1 MGFAGNGLRVLLSIL
16 GNHVSEL
23 LSSKFGLGGF
33 LETVWRGAVVSDLNF
48 TQCVRPHQKT
58 PKTRPVYSAS
68 GDEVHGFP
76 RSDTVTLADAQ
87 EDELWPGTFM
97 PGQVAPKL

>member
-1 MGFAGNGLRVLLSIL
+1 MFSAGREHIFPTGAETRPFLSLMFRPEPVLANRRLSYFIFVK
-16 GNHVSEL
+16 NP
-23 LSSKFGLGGF
+23 KI
-33 LETVWRGAVVSDLNF
+33 
-48 TQCVRPHQKT
+48 CIKK